1 MRGRPKNPEVQE
13 LMQKCKEIGIS
24 YNSYLRRLQMGWSKE
39 EAISIGKVGAYLRM
53 PDGTPVYSYMKKT
66 GQNYSS
72 FSRFIH
78 LGFTVE
84 EALEAMENLPGRTKY
99 FREGIS
105 LRQYCKEHGLNY
117 EKELYWEKKNARLSK
132 GS

>member
-1 MRGRPKNPEVQE
+1 MRGRPKNPEVQK
-13 LMQKCKEIGIS
+13 LIQKCKEIGIS

-39 EAISIGKVGAYLRM
+39 EAISVGRVGAYLRM

-66 GQNYSS
+66 GQSYSS
-72 FSRFIH
+72 FSNFIH
-78 LGFTVE
+78 MGFTVE

-99 FREGIS
+99 YRDGMS
-105 LRQYCKEHGLNY
+105 LRQYCIKNGLNY
-117 EKELYWEKKNARLSK
+117 GVEMYKEKKNARLSK